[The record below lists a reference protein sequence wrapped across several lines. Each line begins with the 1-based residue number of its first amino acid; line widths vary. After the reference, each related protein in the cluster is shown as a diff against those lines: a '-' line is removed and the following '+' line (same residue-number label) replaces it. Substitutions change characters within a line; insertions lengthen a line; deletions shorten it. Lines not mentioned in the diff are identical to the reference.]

1 MNDFFDARTKT
12 GHGHDAGLD
21 EPLAQASNSDSRHAD
36 QSRRRMSGWAVIT
49 THPQAERWACANLA
63 RRGYACFVPTF
74 IARRRDPVLRTLTR
88 LVEVPLFAGYAFVHL
103 DRRDPW
109 TPVRYAPGVRML
121 LMDRDRVQFTRPG
134 TVEALQQSEA
144 FRRAV
149 PPPDSVWAPGMP
161 CSLTTG
167 GFRDRPAVLV
177 AIDGGVAIVAL
188 PMLGELREL
197 TVPVDRLV
205 LRPGC

>member
-88 LVEVPLFAGYAFVHL
+88 LVEVPLFAG
-103 DRRDPW
+103 
-109 TPVRYAPGVRML
+109 
-121 LMDRDRVQFTRPG
+121 
-134 TVEALQQSEA
+134 
-144 FRRAV
+144 
-149 PPPDSVWAPGMP
+149 
-161 CSLTTG
+161 
-167 GFRDRPAVLV
+167 
-177 AIDGGVAIVAL
+177 
-188 PMLGELREL
+188 
-197 TVPVDRLV
+197 
-205 LRPGC
+205 